1 MNGQTEG
8 PDTEETAPLPPLAPA
23 RSLDVTAPLRWL
35 RLGWSDL
42 RRAPLIGLAY
52 GLVIVVLSALIALL
66 TWQFGTLA
74 LYLGLASGFMFIAP
88 ALALGLYSVS
98 RQIELGLRP
107 VLGYC
112 IRDGVRHIRNELV
125 FAVVLL
131 VIFLLWARAASMV
144 HVFFP
149 IEAHPHFADF
159 ALFLVVG
166 SAIGAMFAGL
176 VFAFSAFSLPM
187 IMDRKVDPITAII
200 TSVGAVLHNK
210 PAMLLWAAIV
220 FGSVLLGF
228 ATGLLGFLVTMPVI
242 GHATWHAYRETI
254 DASAW
259 PENEEATAITAEEP

>member
-1 MNGQTEG
+1 MGEQTSKED
-8 PDTEETAPLPPLAPA
+8 DTETAPLPLVAPA
-23 RSLDVTAPLRWL
+23 RSLSPGAPLRWL
-35 RLGWSDL
+35 RLGWADL
-42 RRAPLIGLAY
+42 RRAPAIGLGY
-52 GLVIVVLSALIALL
+52 GLVIVALSALIAAM

-98 RQIELGLRP
+98 RQIEFGLRP

-112 IRDGVRHIRNELV
+112 IRDGVHHIRNELV

-131 VIFLLWARAASMV
+131 VVFLLWARAATMV

-149 IEAHPHFADF
+149 MQAHPHFADF
-159 ALFLVVG
+159 ALFLAVG
-166 SAIGAMFAGL
+166 SAVGAVFAGL

-187 IMDRKVDPITAII
+187 IMDRKVDPITAIL
-200 TSVGAVLHNK
+200 TSVNAVLHNK
-210 PAMLLWAAIV
+210 PAMLLWAGIV
-220 FGSVLLGF
+220 FGSVVLGF

-254 DASAW
+254 DAAAW
-259 PENEEATAITAEEP
+259 PQNEDVLSNPLEKP